1 MYQFLENLTLALIPG
16 FLVLDFIVEKRKYNK
31 IRHWRGRGA
40 LVTVA
45 IFFFTGEGAADAV
58 SDGHLGGGGDGAS

>member
-1 MYQFLENLTLALIPG
+1 MYQFLQNLTLALIPG

-40 LVTVA
+40 LVR
-45 IFFFTGEGAADAV
+45 GAR
-58 SDGHLGGGGDGAS
+58 GKT